1 MLRIGGMDFIKNA
14 LKLLELKSTS
24 EDGNEE
30 VVNFLIPLFEQMGAK
45 LILQQIPHSLPDHNK
60 RQYNLVAIFGDD
72 LVDSRTRKGLL
83 LTNHIDT
90 ADPGAPEDWTEL
102 LGKPWSPL
110 EKDGFLYGPGAA
122 DAKLDFLCKVAA
134 CETFKE
140 SKFREPVYLAATC
153 GADSLLQGSRYL
165 IQSGAVNPRHVIVG
179 SPTGLRVA
187 NRQKHHLVFRVRISF
202 VSIERDSQE
211 FNAKIFISSRTRGV
225 HVAHPEAQKSALANV
240 MLFLDQIRNSPVP
253 NRLFSFQGGSSLR
266 KMPDTATAGIVIT
279 SRDLDT
285 IRDRFRSIS
294 ANHRDC
300 NFEMRFGGTG
310 DRGLRLLPDEVYPVV
325 FKLRDEV
332 QRINDDLRA
341 LRDDTFAIPESQVIL
356 SAVRQERDYMDLI
369 LHYHVAPEFA
379 SEAQRKELEADLKRR
394 IAAISSE
401 CHTISL
407 DCRRILSVPHLIT
420 SADSTFSQ
428 TLRADLQR
436 VGISTEFRSS
446 STTSE
451 AGYFAEKGYET
462 VLFGPGENEGNA
474 YCPNER
480 VKVDDLMSA
489 VSFYTRT
496 IEAFCVRGI

>member
-1 MLRIGGMDFIKNA
+1 MHFIKDA

-30 VVNFLIPLFEQMGAK
+30 VLNFLIPLFEQMGAK
-45 LILQQIPHSLPDHNK
+45 LIVQQIPHSLADHNK
-60 RQYNLVAIFGDD
+60 RQYNLVAVFGDD

-90 ADPGAPEDWTEL
+90 ADPGEPGAWTEL
-102 LGKPWSPL
+102 AGKPWSPV
-110 EKDGFLYGPGAA
+110 EKDGYIYGPGAA
-122 DAKLDFLCKVAA
+122 DAKLDFLCKMAA
-134 CETFKE
+134 CETFKDAD
-140 SKFREPVYLAATC
+140 FREPVYLAATC
-153 GADSLLQGSRYL
+153 GAESLLQGSRYL

-187 NRQKHHLVFRVRISF
+187 NRQKHHMVFRVRISF
-202 VSIERDSQE
+202 VSVERDAQE
-211 FNAKIFISSRTRGV
+211 FNAKIFISSRARGV
-225 HVAHPEAQKSALANV
+225 HVAHPGASTSAIANV
-240 MLFLDQIRNSPVP
+240 LLFLDQIRTSPIP
-253 NRLFSFQGGSSLR
+253 NRLFSLQGGSSLR
-266 KMPDTATAGIVIT
+266 KTPDTATAGIVIA

-294 ANHRDC
+294 TNHRDC

-310 DRGLRLLPDEVYPVV
+310 DRGLRLLPEEVYPVV
-325 FKLRDEV
+325 FKLRDEI
-332 QRINDDLRA
+332 QRIGEDLRGM
-341 LRDDTFAIPESQVIL
+341 RDETFATPESQVVL
-356 SAVRQERDYMDLI
+356 SSIKQERDYMDLM
-369 LHYHVAPEFA
+369 LHYQIVPEFA
-379 SEAQRKELEADLKRR
+379 SEAQRKELEQDLKKR
-394 IAAISSE
+394 IAAISAE
-401 CHTISL
+401 CKAISL
-407 DCRRILSVPHLIT
+407 DCRRMLSMPHLNT
-420 SADSTFSQ
+420 ASDNTFSQ

-436 VGISTEFRSS
+436 VGIPTDFRSS

-462 VLFGPGENEGNA
+462 VLFGPGDNEGNA
-474 YCPNER
+474 HAANER